1 MALANATMP
10 FAVLSSMTVTFLR
23 MVARL
28 SASFF
33 LVARQSS
40 FAGVQI
46 GPQILQLASMAA

>member
-1 MALANATMP
+1 MRFDM
-10 FAVLSSMTVTFLR
+10 LSSVTAALLST
-23 MVARL
+23 VARL

-33 LVARQSS
+33 LVARRSS